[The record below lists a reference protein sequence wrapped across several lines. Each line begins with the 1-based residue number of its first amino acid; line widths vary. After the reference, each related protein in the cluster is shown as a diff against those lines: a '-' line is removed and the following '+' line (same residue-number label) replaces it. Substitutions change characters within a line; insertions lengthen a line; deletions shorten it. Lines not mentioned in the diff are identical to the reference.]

1 MSPPFALGLK
11 GDGENTLARLEN
23 PLAPGSW
30 AGLSIH
36 IE

>member
-1 MSPPFALGLK
+1 MSPSLAHGLK
-11 GDGENTLARLEN
+11 GDGQNTLARLEN